1 MREFKHSH
9 LDVNEHLNKIELKEA
24 LKEEKMDTMRC
35 DVSEMKNYC
44 HQIVTSLAMI
54 LICSFR

>member
-35 DVSEMKNYC
+35 DVSEMKNVC
-44 HQIVTSLAMI
+44 TTKTHASIML
-54 LICSFR
+54 C

>member
-35 DVSEMKNYC
+35 DVSEMKNVC
-44 HQIVTSLAMI
+44 TTNLFVDVSNLPII
-54 LICSFR
+54 I